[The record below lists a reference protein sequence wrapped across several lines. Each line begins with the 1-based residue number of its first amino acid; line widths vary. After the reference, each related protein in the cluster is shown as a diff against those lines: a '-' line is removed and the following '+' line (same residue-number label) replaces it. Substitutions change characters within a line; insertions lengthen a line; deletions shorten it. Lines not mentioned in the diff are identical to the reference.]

1 LGKRKCIEML
11 KGVRRSIH
19 DSGIAI
25 RNFMRWWPK
34 GLKNAW
40 MELPASVNSLKF
52 WAISFRGSITILSLI
67 GLMTIP
73 LISGSDYYTQILT
86 LAMIYAI
93 YAASW
98 DLLAGFVGQVS
109 FGHAIFFGIGGYT
122 TAAAIQYL
130 GFHWLI
136 ALPLGASVAV
146 LFSILIGIPCLRL
159 KGPYL
164 ALGTLA
170 FSLILFN
177 LFSMGT
183 FLGGT
188 VGISGILRIA
198 EPLPFFFIILGFMIV
213 SIVLMQVVARSKT
226 GTVFKSIR
234 DDETCADA
242 SGINTTK
249 YKIAAFMI
257 SGFFAGIAGALF
269 ALNLTAINPAVFQP
283 LYSFYAIIMASIGG
297 IGTISG
303 AIIGAFLFNVLSELL
318 RPLAAAAMLIF
329 ATVLILI
336 IRFLDEGV
344 TNPVLEKLQ
353 DVYDM
358 IRRR

>member
-1 LGKRKCIEML
+1 MSKI
-11 KGVRRSIH
+11 VRRSLH
-19 DSGIAI
+19 DSVVAV
-25 RNFMRWWPK
+25 RNFIRWLPK
-34 GLKNAW
+34 GVKHAW
-40 MELPASVNSLKF
+40 KELPASISSLKF
-52 WAISFRGSITILSLI
+52 WVISFRGVVSILSLA
-67 GLMTIP
+67 GLIAIP
-73 LISGSDYYTQILT
+73 LLTGSEYYTQILT

-98 DLLAGFVGQVS
+98 DLLAGYVGQVS
-109 FGHAIFFGIGGYT
+109 FGHAIFFGIGGYI
-122 TAAAIQYL
+122 TAASIRFL
-130 GFHWLI
+130 GFHWMFAI
-136 ALPLGASVAV
+136 ILGSLVAV

-159 KGPYL
+159 RGPYL

-188 VGISGILRIA
+188 EGISGLPRTA
-198 EPLPFFFIILGFMIV
+198 DPLVSFLIILGFMIG
-213 SIVLMQVVARSKT
+213 SIVLLQVVARSKI

-234 DDETCADA
+234 DDETCSDA

-257 SGFFAGIAGALF
+257 SGFFAGIAGSLF
-269 ALNLTAINPAVFQP
+269 ALNLTAVNPAIFQP

-297 IGTISG
+297 IGTITGS
-303 AIIGAFLFNVLSELL
+303 IIGSFLFVVLSEIL
-318 RPLAAAAMLIF
+318 RPLAAAAVLIF
-329 ATVLILI
+329 ATILIFI
-336 IRFLDEGV
+336 IRFADEGV
-344 TNPVLEKLQ
+344 SNPLLDGLQ

-358 IRRR
+358 IRGR

>member
-1 LGKRKCIEML
+1 ML

-19 DSGIAI
+19 DSKIAVI
-25 RNFMRWWPK
+25 NFMRWTPK

-40 MELPASVNSLKF
+40 MELPASINSLKF
-52 WAISFRGSITILSLI
+52 WAISFRGAVSIISLI
-67 GLMTIP
+67 GLIAIP
-73 LISGSDYYTQILT
+73 LFSGSEYYTQIII
-86 LAMIYAI
+86 LAMIFTI

-109 FGHAIFFGIGGYT
+109 FGHAIFFGIGGYI
-122 TAAAIQYL
+122 TAASIHYL

-136 ALPLGASVAV
+136 ALTLGASVTV
-146 LFSILIGIPCLRL
+146 IFSILIGIPCLRL
-159 KGPYL
+159 RGPYL

-188 VGISGILRIA
+188 EGISGLPRTA
-198 EPLPFFFIILGFMIV
+198 EPLTSFFINLSFMIV
-213 SIVLMQVVARSKT
+213 SIVLMQVVVRSKT
-226 GTVFKSIR
+226 GTVFKAIR

-249 YKIAAFMI
+249 YKLVAFMI
-257 SGFFAGIAGALF
+257 SGFFAGIAGSLF
-269 ALNLTAINPAVFQP
+269 ALNLTAVNPALFQP

-297 IGTISG
+297 IGTITGSM
-303 AIIGAFLFNVLSELL
+303 IGSFLFIILSELL
-318 RPLAAAAMLIF
+318 RPLAAAAVLIF

-336 IRFLDEGV
+336 IRFLDEGIR
-344 TNPVLEKLQ
+344 NPLLEKLQ
-353 DVYDM
+353 DGYDM

>member
-1 LGKRKCIEML
+1 MEKRKCIEML
-11 KGVRRSIH
+11 KGMRRSIH
-19 DSGIAI
+19 DSRIAI
-25 RNFMRWWPK
+25 KNFMRWLPR
-34 GLKNAW
+34 GMKNAW
-40 MELPASVNSLKF
+40 MELPASVNSLRF
-52 WAISFRGSITILSLI
+52 WAISFRGLVSIISLV
-67 GLMTIP
+67 GLIAIP
-73 LISGSDYYTQILT
+73 LFSGSEYYTQILIT
-86 LAMIYAI
+86 AMIFTI

-109 FGHAIFFGIGGYT
+109 FGHAVFFGIGGYI
-122 TAAAIQYL
+122 TAASIKFL
-130 GFHWLI
+130 GLHWLI
-136 ALPLGASVAV
+136 ALALGASVAV
-146 LFSILIGIPCLRL
+146 LFSILIGIPLLRL

-170 FSLILFN
+170 FGLIFFN

-183 FLGGT
+183 ILGGT
-188 VGISGILRIA
+188 VGISGLPRTA
-198 EPLPFFFIILGFMIV
+198 ELLPSFFINLGFMIA
-213 SIVLMQVVARSKT
+213 SIVLMQVVVRSKI

-234 DDETCADA
+234 DDEVCADA

-269 ALNLTAINPAVFQP
+269 ALNLTAVNPAVFQP

-297 IGTISG
+297 IGTITGS
-303 AIIGAFLFNVLSELL
+303 IIGAFIFVILGEML
-318 RPLAAAAMLIF
+318 RPLAAAAMFIF

-336 IRFLDEGV
+336 IRFLDKGV
-344 TNPVLEKLQ
+344 TNPLLEKLQ

>member
-1 LGKRKCIEML
+1 
-11 KGVRRSIH
+11 
-19 DSGIAI
+19 
-25 RNFMRWWPK
+25 
-34 GLKNAW
+34 
-40 MELPASVNSLKF
+40 MELPASINSLKF
-52 WAISFRGSITILSLI
+52 WTISFRGIVSIISLI
-67 GLMTIP
+67 GLIAIP
-73 LISGSDYYTQILT
+73 LVTGSQYYTQILT
-86 LAMIYAI
+86 LAMIFTI

-109 FGHAIFFGIGGYT
+109 FGHAIFFGIGGYI
-122 TAAAIQYL
+122 TAAAIQFL

-136 ALPLGASVAV
+136 ALTLGASVAV
-146 LFSILIGIPCLRL
+146 IFSILIGIPCLRL
-159 KGPYL
+159 RGPYL

-188 VGISGILRIA
+188 EGISGLPRA
-198 EPLPFFFIILGFMIV
+198 ADPLPSFFIYLGFMIV

-226 GTVFKSIR
+226 GTVFKAIR

-249 YKIAAFMI
+249 YKIVAFMI
-257 SGFFAGIAGALF
+257 SGFFAGIAGSLF
-269 ALNLTAINPAVFQP
+269 ALNLTAVNPAIFQP

-297 IGTISG
+297 IGTITGSL
-303 AIIGAFLFNVLSELL
+303 IGSFLFVILSELL
-318 RPLAAAAMLIF
+318 RPLAAAAVLIF
-329 ATVLILI
+329 ATILILI
-336 IRFLDEGV
+336 IRFAEEGV
-344 TNPVLEKLQ
+344 SNPLMERLQ

>member
-1 LGKRKCIEML
+1 MSKR
-11 KGVRRSIH
+11 VSRSIH
-19 DSGIAI
+19 DSMIAI
-25 RNFMRWWPK
+25 RNFMRWFPK

-40 MELPASVNSLKF
+40 LELPASINSLKF
-52 WAISFRGSITILSLI
+52 WVVSFRGVITILSLV
-67 GLMTIP
+67 GLATIP
-73 LISGSDYYTQILT
+73 LVSGSEYWSHILT

-109 FGHAIFFGIGGYT
+109 FGHAIFFGIGGYV

-130 GFHWLI
+130 GFPWLI
-136 ALPLGASVAV
+136 ALVLGASVAV

-183 FLGGT
+183 ILGGT
-188 VGISGILRIA
+188 QGISGIPRTA
-198 EPLPFFFIILGFMIV
+198 EPMTFFFIILGFMIA
-213 SIVLMQVVARSKT
+213 SIVLMQVIIRSKT
-226 GTVFKSIR
+226 GTVFKAIR

-257 SGFFAGIAGALF
+257 SGFFAGIAGSLF

-297 IGTISG
+297 IGTITGS
-303 AIIGAFLFNVLSELL
+303 IIGAFLFVVLSEVL
-318 RPLAAAAMLIF
+318 RPLAAAAVFIF
-329 ATVLILI
+329 ATILILI
-336 IRFLDEGV
+336 IRFADEGV
-344 TNPVLEKLQ
+344 TIPLMEKLQ

-358 IRRR
+358 IRGR